1 MASIYGQVSI
11 DVVRVDWTPYYPTMK
26 TVAEFK
32 GFSVAIAA
40 AIALVLAGC
49 GSEGD
54 STSSS
59 TSSTSSTAV
68 QSAGGDVY
76 DYTKSTRVYDFP
88 PTTTVPATAAPTSA
102 DRQKCKSVL
111 ETVNSDP
118 DALGAVASE
127 RMKQIQTFCTKSDF
141 FEFGNALNAA
151 DKKRVGYFSISP
163 PAEQY
168 DFLCYNGKNK
178 TDILC
183 TSN

>member
-1 MASIYGQVSI
+1 
-11 DVVRVDWTPYYPTMK
+11 VDWTPYHPTMK

-32 GFSVAIAA
+32 GFSVAIAFG
-40 AIALVLAGC
+40 IALVLAGC
-49 GSEGD
+49 GSEGG
-54 STSSS
+54 STS
-59 TSSTSSTAV
+59 SSTSSTAV

-76 DYTKSTRVYDFP
+76 DYTKSTRVYVFP
-88 PTTTVPATAAPTSA
+88 STTTVPATAAPTSA

-163 PAEQY
+163 PEEQI
-168 DFLCYNGKNK
+168 GRAHV
-178 TDILC
+178 
-183 TSN
+183 